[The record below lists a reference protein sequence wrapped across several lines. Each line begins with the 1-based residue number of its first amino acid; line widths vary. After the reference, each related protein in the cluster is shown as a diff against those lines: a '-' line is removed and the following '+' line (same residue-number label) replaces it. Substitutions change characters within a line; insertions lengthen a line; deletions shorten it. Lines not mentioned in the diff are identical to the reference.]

1 MWCDFSL
8 RLTEKWGGKKQIFS
22 DYYIK
27 RTWGGGQRY
36 EGWVWQD
43 RHISLNRV
51 DLKRDFIT
59 VLLLSSCLHLIKTPW
74 VPCACALLSCV
85 LDLLDRSLQA
95 VSLSTHHRELALAEG
110 PKNYQ
115 NPPKTHTQLLTNSD
129 GINTLPKC
137 TFREYNLQN
146 CSDNGMIYGMC
157 HDFMTKPVSASKSKS
172 FQCFKS
178 STRWRCWEINAKW
191 HQPL

>member
-115 NPPKTHTQLLTNSD
+115 NPPKTHTQLWTNSD
-129 GINTLPKC
+129 GINTLPNAPLENITC
-137 TFREYNLQN
+137 RTALTMAWFMACAMISWPSLSVLQRAN
-146 CSDNGMIYGMC
+146 HFSVLS
-157 HDFMTKPVSASKSKS
+157 P
-172 FQCFKS
+172 
-178 STRWRCWEINAKW
+178 
-191 HQPL
+191 QPDEDVEK